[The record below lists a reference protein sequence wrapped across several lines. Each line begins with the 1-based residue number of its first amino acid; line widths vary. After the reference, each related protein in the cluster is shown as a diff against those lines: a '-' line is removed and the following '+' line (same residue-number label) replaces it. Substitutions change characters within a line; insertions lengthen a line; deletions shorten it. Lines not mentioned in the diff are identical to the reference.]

1 MCVCVCVCVVD
12 VVVVVVV
19 VVVIVVVVK
28 EQNINHLKGRDPE
41 KCVCKCE
48 KGLHG
53 QHILHHKYTK

>member
-1 MCVCVCVCVVD
+1 
-12 VVVVVVV
+12 
-19 VVVIVVVVK
+19 VK

-53 QHILHHKYTK
+53 QHILHHKYTKWHTLQILLSYLQKCV